1 MQLTAIHD
9 VNRSGLGQ
17 QDVEP
22 LDVVQFA
29 VGEGNEARN
38 VAAHV
43 EQRMPLQRC
52 LGGAKRGS
60 WKDRQAQIDRRGIRC
75 VSGILPLESEALAK
89 VALSGLRHQALSEFG
104 MDVPVSGFVGI
115 DPKGYQG
122 PRGALDLLAESPGVA
137 LGRLRPEAEL
147 DVTKTLAVGQLCEGP
162 HPQWLGAGQ
171 RLHAAVAVVI
181 IDAAREGLSGQKV
194 HALSENRLAKMPR
207 SLRRNNSRKTA
218 R

>member
-1 MQLTAIHD
+1 MHQVKPRKVQLAAIPD

-22 LDVVQFA
+22 IDVVQFA

-38 VAAHV
+38 VAGHV

-52 LGGAKRGS
+52 LGGAKRGPG
-60 WKDRQAQIDRRGIRC
+60 KDRQAQIDRRGIRC

-115 DPKGYQG
+115 YPKGYQG

-137 LGRLRPEAEL
+137 LGRLRPEADL
-147 DVTKTLAVGQLCEGP
+147 DVTKTSRPRQGRGSSARARQGGGNSV
-162 HPQWLGAGQ
+162 HW
-171 RLHAAVAVVI
+171 HVI
-181 IDAAREGLSGQKV
+181 PFLI
-194 HALSENRLAKMPR
+194 H
-207 SLRRNNSRKTA
+207 
-218 R
+218 